1 MNKKY
6 WALWGLINLIMGV
19 GGYVLL
25 VLGFMIGIANAGD
38 NLTIVY
44 VALAITAFIL
54 LILFYFANR
63 ILIRVISE
71 RSDGEIPKTVEP
83 AGNLLAWA
91 IVIAI
96 YLIMSFV

>member
-6 WALWGLINLIMGV
+6 WALWGGINLIMGV

-71 RSDGEIPKTVEP
+71 RSGGEIPKTVEP

>member
-19 GGYVLL
+19 CGYVLL
-25 VLGFMIGIANAGD
+25 VLGFMIGIAGGGGNVSA
-38 NLTIVY
+38 VY

-54 LILFYFANR
+54 VILFYFANR
-63 ILIRVISE
+63 IFIKVVSE
-71 RSDGEIPKTVEP
+71 RSDKSLPKTVEP

-96 YLIMSFV
+96 YLIMSFA